1 MRKHQGTRMFAGVL
15 SCALALSLLPGTAL
29 AAEEAAT
36 VYQGDG
42 YYITVE
48 LYGNQN
54 LDLDSTSL
62 FSDGLVNF
70 GRDEGFADKDG
81 NVVLSYDNLEGA
93 GYILTG
99 DFHDGLC
106 AVRVPAAGYS
116 ADNGY
121 IDKSGRLAIP
131 PQFSEARSFSNG
143 LALVR
148 FGEGR
153 YEGQWGYIDTSGDV
167 IYVAP
172 LDHNENSGLSDGY
185 CDAYSAFGEG
195 TAIVYLDSYG
205 MNVEEYENT
214 YCLID
219 ENGNEVDEYV
229 TDDYLLFN
237 GGFSEGYVIT
247 TGDYDPYTN
256 SVTIRDR
263 EMNEVWRGS
272 DYYLSSSVGVGAAY
286 SFLPWNVY
294 NGLLPLYQGNN
305 RGAVLNV
312 KTGEFLVEP
321 TYNLFFMDNF
331 SDGLVTAFQGAV
343 VDGCCVMDTTGRYVI
358 PTGDFE
364 WIGPFNEG
372 VAVAEKDD
380 QYYLLEK
387 HDGTWSG
394 QGQPEEEGYEYGQ
407 VPDCP
412 KLQATGTCTGSF
424 TMNDSEGQ
432 LRTVYVFPAG
442 TTFSTVEPQWDFITQ
457 VKELATGEILYDAAE
472 MSPGVAYEIK
482 VTDTWGPVVYAYVQ
496 VGGSAQPEQ
505 PATVAGFTDVAADA
519 WYASFVETV
528 AEKGLFSGKGNG
540 IFAPNDSMTYAE
552 FLVVL
557 SQFSGET
564 VTPVEGGAWYE
575 GYVNW
580 AQPLIPA
587 GMAEGFNPNAPIT
600 RQDMAA
606 LFGTFLNAY
615 DYSAEPVNQ
624 DDPAFTD
631 AASIADYAD
640 SGVELCYQLG
650 IMSGK
655 DNNRFDPAG
664 TTTRAEVA
672 VTMTQM
678 ARVMGR

>member
-42 YYITVE
+42 YYITAE

-106 AVRVPAAGYS
+106 AVRVPAAGYY

-372 VAVAEKDD
+372 LAVAEKDD

-387 HDGTWSG
+387 HDGTYSG
-394 QGQPEEEGYEYGQ
+394 QSQPE
-407 VPDCP
+407 
-412 KLQATGTCTGSF
+412 
-424 TMNDSEGQ
+424 
-432 LRTVYVFPAG
+432 
-442 TTFSTVEPQWDFITQ
+442 
-457 VKELATGEILYDAAE
+457 
-472 MSPGVAYEIK
+472 
-482 VTDTWGPVVYAYVQ
+482 
-496 VGGSAQPEQ
+496 QPEQ

-519 WYASFVETV
+519 WYASFVKTV

-624 DDPAFTD
+624 DEPAFTD

>member
-36 VYQGDG
+36 VYQGNG
-42 YYITVE
+42 YYITAE

-106 AVRVPAAGYS
+106 AVRVPAAGYY

-305 RGAVLNV
+305 KGAVLNV

-372 VAVAEKDD
+372 LAVAEKDD

-387 HDGTWSG
+387 HDGTYSG
-394 QGQPEEEGYEYGQ
+394 QSQPE
-407 VPDCP
+407 
-412 KLQATGTCTGSF
+412 
-424 TMNDSEGQ
+424 
-432 LRTVYVFPAG
+432 
-442 TTFSTVEPQWDFITQ
+442 
-457 VKELATGEILYDAAE
+457 
-472 MSPGVAYEIK
+472 
-482 VTDTWGPVVYAYVQ
+482 
-496 VGGSAQPEQ
+496 QPEQ

-519 WYASFVETV
+519 WYASFVATV

-624 DDPAFTD
+624 NDPAFTD

-640 SGVELCYQLG
+640 SGVERCYQLG

>member
-1 MRKHQGTRMFAGVL
+1 MRKHQGTRMFAGAL
-15 SCALALSLLPGTAL
+15 SCVLVLSLLPGTAL

-42 YYITVE
+42 YYITAE

-106 AVRVPAAGYS
+106 AVRVPAAGYY

-263 EMNEVWRGS
+263 EMNEVWSGS

-372 VAVAEKDD
+372 LAVAEKDD

-387 HDGTWSG
+387 HDGTYSG
-394 QGQPEEEGYEYGQ
+394 Q
-407 VPDCP
+407 
-412 KLQATGTCTGSF
+412 S
-424 TMNDSEGQ
+424 
-432 LRTVYVFPAG
+432 
-442 TTFSTVEPQWDFITQ
+442 
-457 VKELATGEILYDAAE
+457 
-472 MSPGVAYEIK
+472 
-482 VTDTWGPVVYAYVQ
+482 
-496 VGGSAQPEQ
+496 QPEQ

-519 WYASFVETV
+519 WYASFVKTV

-624 DDPAFTD
+624 NDPAFTD
-631 AASIADYAD
+631 AVSIADYAD

>member
-42 YYITVE
+42 YYITAE

-106 AVRVPAAGYS
+106 AVRVPAAGYY

-305 RGAVLNV
+305 KGAVLNV

-358 PTGDFE
+358 PTGDFV

-372 VAVAEKDD
+372 LAVAEKDD

-387 HDGTWSG
+387 HDGTYSG
-394 QGQPEEEGYEYGQ
+394 QSQPE
-407 VPDCP
+407 
-412 KLQATGTCTGSF
+412 
-424 TMNDSEGQ
+424 
-432 LRTVYVFPAG
+432 
-442 TTFSTVEPQWDFITQ
+442 
-457 VKELATGEILYDAAE
+457 
-472 MSPGVAYEIK
+472 
-482 VTDTWGPVVYAYVQ
+482 
-496 VGGSAQPEQ
+496 QPEQ
-505 PATVAGFTDVAADA
+505 PATVAGFTDVSADA

-552 FLVVL
+552 FL
-557 SQFSGET
+557 
-564 VTPVEGGAWYE
+564 
-575 GYVNW
+575 
-580 AQPLIPA
+580 
-587 GMAEGFNPNAPIT
+587 PNST
-600 RQDMAA
+600 
-606 LFGTFLNAY
+606 
-615 DYSAEPVNQ
+615 
-624 DDPAFTD
+624 
-631 AASIADYAD
+631 
-640 SGVELCYQLG
+640 
-650 IMSGK
+650 
-655 DNNRFDPAG
+655 
-664 TTTRAEVA
+664 
-672 VTMTQM
+672 
-678 ARVMGR
+678 

>member
-42 YYITVE
+42 YYITAE

-106 AVRVPAAGYS
+106 AVRVPAAGYY

-143 LALVR
+143 LVR

-305 RGAVLNV
+305 KGAVLNV

-358 PTGDFE
+358 PTGDFV

-372 VAVAEKDD
+372 LAVAEKDD

-387 HDGTWSG
+387 HDGTYSG
-394 QGQPEEEGYEYGQ
+394 QSQPE
-407 VPDCP
+407 
-412 KLQATGTCTGSF
+412 
-424 TMNDSEGQ
+424 
-432 LRTVYVFPAG
+432 
-442 TTFSTVEPQWDFITQ
+442 
-457 VKELATGEILYDAAE
+457 
-472 MSPGVAYEIK
+472 
-482 VTDTWGPVVYAYVQ
+482 
-496 VGGSAQPEQ
+496 QPEQ

-624 DDPAFTD
+624 DEPAFTD

>member
-106 AVRVPAAGYS
+106 AVRVPAAGYY

-305 RGAVLNV
+305 KGAVLNV

-372 VAVAEKDD
+372 LAVAEKDD

-387 HDGTWSG
+387 HDGTYSG
-394 QGQPEEEGYEYGQ
+394 Q
-407 VPDCP
+407 
-412 KLQATGTCTGSF
+412 S
-424 TMNDSEGQ
+424 
-432 LRTVYVFPAG
+432 
-442 TTFSTVEPQWDFITQ
+442 
-457 VKELATGEILYDAAE
+457 
-472 MSPGVAYEIK
+472 
-482 VTDTWGPVVYAYVQ
+482 
-496 VGGSAQPEQ
+496 QPEQ

-519 WYASFVETV
+519 WYASFVATV

-587 GMAEGFNPNAPIT
+587 GMAEGFDPNAAIT

-624 DDPAFTD
+624 DEPAFTD

>member
-15 SCALALSLLPGTAL
+15 SCALALSLLPAAAS
-29 AAEEAAT
+29 AAEPEP

-48 LYGNQN
+48 LYGNQ
-54 LDLDSTSL
+54 DLRVMTSEP
-62 FSDGLVNF
+62 FSEGLIRFTN
-70 GRDEGFADKDG
+70 ENNAYGFADQEG
-81 NVVLSYDNLEGA
+81 NVVLSPEELEASGYQVDA
-93 GYILTG
+93 WFGYFSSGLCPVSVEQPDGSLKKGYINKQGELVIP
-99 DFHDGLC
+99 
-106 AVRVPAAGYS
+106 AVYAR
-116 ADNGY
+116 ADMFQGSWASVVK
-121 IDKSGRLAIP
+121 DPGV
-131 PQFSEARSFSNG
+131 EA
-143 LALVR
+143 
-148 FGEGR
+148 
-153 YEGQWGYIDTSGDV
+153 QIIDTAGNVVVD
-167 IYVAP
+167 
-172 LDHNENSGLSDGY
+172 
-185 CDAYSAFGEG
+185 C
-195 TAIVYLDSYG
+195 T
-205 MNVEEYENT
+205 VEEYHHW
-214 YCLID
+214 LISD
-219 ENGNEVDEYV
+219 DLYAFRNSSIPYSLIVKDRSGREVAALTADMFDPSNLRIAV
-229 TDDYLLFN
+229 SLKGT
-237 GGFSEGYVIT
+237 FSEGY
-247 TGDYDPYTN
+247 
-256 SVTIRDR
+256 
-263 EMNEVWRGS
+263 
-272 DYYLSSSVGVGAAY
+272 
-286 SFLPWNVY
+286 LPIEADGKSLVVDEDWNVVWSDPDY
-294 NGLLPLYQGNN
+294 EIKDIGVQSWYEEGVHSGLILVYTPFTNFC
-305 RGAVLNV
+305 VVNV
-312 KTGEFLVEP
+312 ETGEFVIPPEDELE
-321 TYNLFFMDNF
+321 TIYDNF
-331 SDGLVTAFQGAV
+331 SDGLATVRKNKEFGV
-343 VDGCCVMDTTGRYVI
+343 VDTEGNYVI
-358 PTGDFE
+358 PVGEFGYDCY
-364 WIGPFNEG
+364 IGPFNEG
-372 VAVAEKDD
+372 LAMASIDG

-387 HDGTWSG
+387 HEGTWSG

-472 MSPGVAYEIK
+472 MTPGVAYEIK

-519 WYASFVETV
+519 WYASFVKTV

-540 IFAPNDSMTYAE
+540 IFGPNDSMTYAE

-624 DDPAFTD
+624 DEPAFAD

>member
-1 MRKHQGTRMFAGVL
+1 MRKHQGTRMFAGAL
-15 SCALALSLLPGTAL
+15 SCVLVLSLLPGTAL

-42 YYITVE
+42 YYITAE

-106 AVRVPAAGYS
+106 AVRVPAAGYY

-263 EMNEVWRGS
+263 EMNEVWSGS

-372 VAVAEKDD
+372 LAVAEKDD

-387 HDGTWSG
+387 HDGTYSG
-394 QGQPEEEGYEYGQ
+394 Q
-407 VPDCP
+407 
-412 KLQATGTCTGSF
+412 S
-424 TMNDSEGQ
+424 
-432 LRTVYVFPAG
+432 
-442 TTFSTVEPQWDFITQ
+442 
-457 VKELATGEILYDAAE
+457 
-472 MSPGVAYEIK
+472 
-482 VTDTWGPVVYAYVQ
+482 
-496 VGGSAQPEQ
+496 QPEQ

-519 WYASFVETV
+519 WYASFVKTV

-624 DDPAFTD
+624 DEPAFTD
-631 AASIADYAD
+631 AVSIADYAD